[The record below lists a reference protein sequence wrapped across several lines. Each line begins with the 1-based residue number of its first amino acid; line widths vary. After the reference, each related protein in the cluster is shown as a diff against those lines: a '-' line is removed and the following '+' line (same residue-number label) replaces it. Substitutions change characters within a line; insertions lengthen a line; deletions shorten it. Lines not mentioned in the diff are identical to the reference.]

1 MTLQQFLLIL
11 RARYKIIL
19 SILLVTV
26 STTLAVSLMLPK
38 QYSATTAIVLDV
50 KSPDAVSGMLLPG
63 LASSSY
69 MATQIDIINSSRV
82 AQRVVKMLRMDESP
96 AIRSQWMDATDGKGD
111 LKNWLGELLQ
121 KRLEVKPSRESNV
134 INIKFSGTDPNF
146 VAAVANTFAPAYID
160 VNLELRVEPARQQT
174 LWFDGQTAIL
184 REKLEKAQQALSD
197 HQQRVGIVV
206 SNERLD
212 HETAKLNEIS
222 SQITAVQ
229 AHTSDSSSK
238 RKSAEN
244 SETLLEVMQSPVIH
258 NIKLDI
264 IRLDAT
270 LQESNINL
278 GKNHPQTQRIESQ
291 LASLRSKLASEIRQI
306 GSSIG
311 TTYQVGKLKEGELLE
326 SLETQKKH
334 VLELTK
340 QHDIINV
347 LKRDVELAQRAFET
361 TSLRSMQVRLE
372 SQAVQTNIAVLNPA
386 AVPIESSG
394 PKILLNLV
402 VSFLLG
408 ILLSVGVAL
417 IFELLNRRV
426 YSAEDLLE
434 ALDLPVLAIIPSTAL
449 LPTTRERLRGLLP
462 LRVRV
467 QALPAPS
474 S

>member
-1 MTLQQFLLIL
+1 MTFQQFLLIL

-19 SILLVTV
+19 FILLVTV
-26 STTLAVSLMLPK
+26 SITLAVSLLLPK
-38 QYSATTAIVLDV
+38 QYTATTAIVLDV
-50 KSPDAVSGMLLPG
+50 RSPDPVSGMLLPG
-63 LASSSY
+63 LASPGY

-82 AQRVVKMLRMDESP
+82 AQRVVKLLRMDESP

-111 LKNWLGELLQ
+111 LNNWLGELLQ
-121 KRLEVKPSRESNV
+121 KKLEVKPSRESNV
-134 INIKFSGTDPNF
+134 INIKFTGVDPSF
-146 VAAVANTFAPAYID
+146 AAAVANTFAPAYID
-160 VNLELRVEPARQQT
+160 VNLDLRVEPARQQV

-197 HQQRVGIVV
+197 HQQKAGIIA

-212 HETAKLNEIS
+212 HETAKFNEIS
-222 SQITAVQ
+222 SQITTVQ
-229 AHTSDSSSK
+229 AQTSDSSSK
-238 RKSAEN
+238 HKSLGN
-244 SETLLEVMQSPVIH
+244 SETLMEVMQSSLIN

-264 IRLDAT
+264 ARLDAA
-270 LQESNINL
+270 LQESSINL
-278 GKNHPQTQRIESQ
+278 GKNHPQTQRTESQ
-291 LASLRSKLASEIRQI
+291 LASLKSKLASEIRHI
-306 GSSIG
+306 GNSIG
-311 TTYQVGKLKEGELLE
+311 TSYQVGKRREGELLE
-326 SLETQKKH
+326 SLDVQKKH

-372 SQAVQTNIAVLNPA
+372 SQAVQTNIAVLNSA
-386 AVPIESSG
+386 AVPTESSS
-394 PKILLNLV
+394 PRVLLNLMISV
-402 VSFLLG
+402 FIG
-408 ILLSVGVAL
+408 TLLSVGIAL
-417 IFELLNRRV
+417 TLELINRRV
-426 YSAEDLLE
+426 YSSEDLLE

-462 LRVRV
+462 RRVRV

>member
-1 MTLQQFLLIL
+1 MKPQQIFLIL
-11 RARYKIIL
+11 CARYKIIF
-19 SILLVTV
+19 SIILVTV
-26 STTLAVSLMLPK
+26 AVTLLVSLLLPK
-38 QYSATTAIVLDV
+38 QYTAMTAIVLDV
-50 KSPDAVSGMLLPG
+50 RSPDPVSGMFLPG
-63 LASSSY
+63 LATPGY
-69 MATQIDIINSSRV
+69 MATQVDIINSSRV
-82 AQRVVKMLRMDESP
+82 AQRVVKMLRMDESS

-111 LKNWLGELLQ
+111 LNNWLGELLQ
-121 KRLEVKPSRESNV
+121 KKLDVKPSRDSNV
-134 INIKFSGTDPNF
+134 IDIKFSGTDPNF

-160 VNLELRVEPARQQT
+160 VNLDLRVEPARQQAS
-174 LWFDGQTAIL
+174 WFDGQTAIL
-184 REKLEKAQQALSD
+184 REKLEKAQQALSE
-197 HQQRVGIVV
+197 HQQRSGIVA

-222 SQITAVQ
+222 SQITTVQ

-238 RKSAEN
+238 RKSAGN
-244 SETLLEVMQSPVIH
+244 SETLMEVMQSPLISS
-258 NIKLDI
+258 IKLDI
-264 IRLDAT
+264 TRLDAA

-278 GKNHPQTQRIESQ
+278 GKNHPQTQRTESQ
-291 LASLRSKLASEIRQI
+291 LASLRSKLASEIRHI
-306 GSSIG
+306 GNSIG
-311 TTYQVGKLKEGELLE
+311 TSYQVGKHREEELLE
-326 SLETQKKH
+326 SLDAQKKH

-386 AVPIESSG
+386 AVPTVSSS
-394 PKILLNLV
+394 PKIMLNLMI
-402 VSFLLG
+402 SIFLG
-408 ILLSVGVAL
+408 TLLSVGIAL
-417 IFELLNRRV
+417 ILEFGNRRI
-426 YSAEDLLE
+426 YSSEDLLE

-462 LRVRV
+462 RRVRV

>member
-146 VAAVANTFAPAYID
+146 AAAVANTFAPAYID

>member
-19 SILLVTV
+19 FILLVTV
-26 STTLAVSLMLPK
+26 SITLAVSLLLPK
-38 QYSATTAIVLDV
+38 QYTATTAIVLDV
-50 KSPDAVSGMLLPG
+50 RSPDPVSGMLLPG
-63 LASSSY
+63 LASPGY

-82 AQRVVKMLRMDESP
+82 AQRVVKLLRMDESP

-111 LKNWLGELLQ
+111 LNNWLGELLQ
-121 KRLEVKPSRESNV
+121 KKLEVKPSRESNV
-134 INIKFSGTDPNF
+134 INIKFTGVDPSF
-146 VAAVANTFAPAYID
+146 AAAVANTFAPAYID
-160 VNLELRVEPARQQT
+160 VNLDLRVEPARQQV

-197 HQQRVGIVV
+197 HQQKAGIIA

-212 HETAKLNEIS
+212 HETAKFNEIS
-222 SQITAVQ
+222 SQITTVQ
-229 AHTSDSSSK
+229 AQTSDSSSK
-238 RKSAEN
+238 HKSLGN
-244 SETLLEVMQSPVIH
+244 SETLMEVMQSSLIN

-264 IRLDAT
+264 ARLDAA
-270 LQESNINL
+270 LQESSINL
-278 GKNHPQTQRIESQ
+278 GKNHPQTQRTESQ
-291 LASLRSKLASEIRQI
+291 LASLKSKLASEIRHI
-306 GSSIG
+306 GNSIG
-311 TTYQVGKLKEGELLE
+311 TSYQVGKRREGELLE
-326 SLETQKKH
+326 SLDVQKKH

-372 SQAVQTNIAVLNPA
+372 SQAVQTNIAVLNSA
-386 AVPIESSG
+386 AVPTESSS
-394 PKILLNLV
+394 PRVLLNLMISV
-402 VSFLLG
+402 FIG
-408 ILLSVGVAL
+408 TLLSVGIAL
-417 IFELLNRRV
+417 TLELINRRV
-426 YSAEDLLE
+426 YSSEDLLE

-462 LRVRV
+462 RRVRV

>member
-1 MTLQQFLLIL
+1 MTLQQVLLIL
-11 RARYKIIL
+11 RARYKVVFL
-19 SILLVTV
+19 ILLVTV
-26 STTLAVSLMLPK
+26 TTTLVVSLMLPK
-38 QYSATTAIVLDV
+38 QYSATAAIVLDV
-50 KSPDAVSGMLLPG
+50 RSPDPVSGMLLPG
-63 LASSSY
+63 LASPGY

-111 LKNWLGELLQ
+111 LNNWLGELLQ
-121 KRLEVKPSRESNV
+121 KRLDVKPSRESNV
-134 INIKFSGTDPNF
+134 INIKFSGADPSF

-160 VNLELRVEPARQQT
+160 VNLDLRVEPARQQT
-174 LWFDGQTAIL
+174 LWFDGQNAIL

-222 SQITAVQ
+222 SQITMVQ
-229 AHTSDSSSK
+229 TQTSDSSSK
-238 RKSAEN
+238 RKSVGN
-244 SETLLEVMQSPVIH
+244 PETLMEVMQNPLINS
-258 NIKLDI
+258 IKLDI
-264 IRLDAT
+264 TRLDAK
-270 LQESNINL
+270 LQESNVNL
-278 GKNHPQTQRIESQ
+278 GKNHPQTQRIESE
-291 LASLRSKLASEIRQI
+291 LASLRSKQASEIRQI

-311 TTYQVGKLKEGELLE
+311 TTYQVGKQREGELLE
-326 SLETQKKH
+326 SLEAQKKH
-334 VLELTK
+334 VLVLTK
-340 QHDIINV
+340 EHDAINV
-347 LKRDVELAQRAFET
+347 LKRDVELAQRAFEA

-386 AVPIESSG
+386 AVPTESSS
-394 PKILLNLV
+394 PKILLNMMI
-402 VSFLLG
+402 SIFLG
-408 ILLSVGVAL
+408 ILLSVSIAL
-417 IFELLNRRV
+417 MLELMNRRV

-462 LRVRV
+462 RRVRM

>member
-19 SILLVTV
+19 FILLATV
-26 STTLAVSLMLPK
+26 STTLVVSLLMPK
-38 QYSATTAIVLDV
+38 QYTATTAIVLDV
-50 KSPDAVSGMLLPG
+50 RSPDPVSGMLLPG
-63 LASSSY
+63 LASPGY

-111 LKNWLGELLQ
+111 LNNWLGELLQ
-121 KRLEVKPSRESNV
+121 KKLDVKPSRESNV
-134 INIKFSGTDPNF
+134 INIKFSGTDPSF
-146 VAAVANTFAPAYID
+146 TAAVANTFAPAYID
-160 VNLELRVEPARQQT
+160 VNLDLRVEPARQQV

-197 HQQRVGIVV
+197 HQQKAGIVA
-206 SNERLD
+206 NNDRLD

-229 AHTSDSSSK
+229 AHTSESSSK
-238 RKSAEN
+238 RKSLGN
-244 SETLLEVMQSPVIH
+244 SETLAEVMQNPLISS
-258 NIKLDI
+258 IKLDI
-264 IRLDAT
+264 TRLDAA
-270 LQESNINL
+270 LQESSINL
-278 GKNHPQTQRIESQ
+278 GKNHPQTQRTESQ

-311 TTYQVGKLKEGELLE
+311 TSYQVSKHREGELLE
-326 SLETQKKH
+326 SLEAQKKH
-334 VLELTK
+334 VLVLTK
-340 QHDIINV
+340 EHDAINV
-347 LKRDVELAQRAFET
+347 LKRDVELAQRAFEA

-386 AVPIESSG
+386 AVPTESSS
-394 PKILLNLV
+394 PKVLLNMTI
-402 VSFLLG
+402 SIFLG

-417 IFELLNRRV
+417 MLEIVNRRV

-434 ALDLPVLAIIPSTAL
+434 ALDLPVLATIPSTAL
-449 LPTTRERLRGLLP
+449 LPTTRERIRRLMPR
-462 LRVRV
+462 RVRV
-467 QALPAPS
+467 QALPAPAS
-474 S
+474 

>member
-1 MTLQQFLLIL
+1 MTLQQVLLIL
-11 RARYKIIL
+11 RARYKVVFL
-19 SILLVTV
+19 ILLVTV
-26 STTLAVSLMLPK
+26 TTTLVVSLMLPK
-38 QYSATTAIVLDV
+38 QYSATAAIVLDV
-50 KSPDAVSGMLLPG
+50 RSPDPVSGMLLPG
-63 LASSSY
+63 LASPGY

-111 LKNWLGELLQ
+111 LNNWLGELLQ
-121 KRLEVKPSRESNV
+121 KRLDVKPSRESNV
-134 INIKFSGTDPNF
+134 INIKFSGADPSF

-160 VNLELRVEPARQQT
+160 VNLDLRVEPARQQT
-174 LWFDGQTAIL
+174 LWFDGQNAIL

-222 SQITAVQ
+222 TQITMVQ
-229 AHTSDSSSK
+229 TQTSDSSSK
-238 RKSAEN
+238 RKSVGN
-244 SETLLEVMQSPVIH
+244 PETLMEVMQNPLINS
-258 NIKLDI
+258 IKLDI
-264 IRLDAT
+264 TRLDAK
-270 LQESNINL
+270 LQESNVNL
-278 GKNHPQTQRIESQ
+278 GKNHPQTQRIESE
-291 LASLRSKLASEIRQI
+291 LASLRSKQASEIRQI

-311 TTYQVGKLKEGELLE
+311 TTYQVGKQREGELLE
-326 SLETQKKH
+326 SLEAQKKH
-334 VLELTK
+334 VLVLTK
-340 QHDIINV
+340 EHDAINV
-347 LKRDVELAQRAFET
+347 LKRDVELAQRAFEA

-386 AVPIESSG
+386 AVPTESSS
-394 PKILLNLV
+394 PKILLNMMI
-402 VSFLLG
+402 SIFLG
-408 ILLSVGVAL
+408 ILLSVSIAL
-417 IFELLNRRV
+417 MLELMNRRV

-462 LRVRV
+462 RRVRM

>member
-1 MTLQQFLLIL
+1 MTLQHFFLIL
-11 RARYKIIL
+11 RARYKVAL
-19 SILLVTV
+19 LILLVTV
-26 STTLAVSLMLPK
+26 ITTLVISLILPK

-50 KSPDAVSGMLLPG
+50 KSPDPVSGMLLPG
-63 LASSSY
+63 LMAPGY
-69 MATQIDIINSSRV
+69 MATQVDIINSDRV
-82 AQRVVKMLRMDESP
+82 AQRVVKILRMDESP
-96 AIRSQWMDATDGKGD
+96 AIRNQWMDATNGKGD
-111 LKNWLGELLQ
+111 FTNWLGGLLQ
-121 KRLEVKPSRESNV
+121 KKLEVKPARASNV
-134 INIKFSGTDPNF
+134 IDIKFSGTDPSF

-160 VNLELRVEPARQQT
+160 VNLDLRVEPARQQAS
-174 LWFDGQTAIL
+174 WFDGQTSLL
-184 REKLEKAQQALSD
+184 RERLEKAQQALSD
-197 HQQRVGIVV
+197 HQQRAGIVV

-212 HETAKLNEIS
+212 HETAKLNDIS
-222 SQITAVQ
+222 SQITNVQ
-229 AHTSDSSSK
+229 AQTSDSSSK
-238 RKSAEN
+238 RKSAGN
-244 SETLLEVMQSPVIH
+244 SETLMEVMQSPVIH

-291 LASLRSKLASEIRQI
+291 LASLRSKLASETRQI

-311 TTYQVGKLKEGELLE
+311 TTYQVGKLREGELLE
-326 SLETQKKH
+326 SLEAQKKH

-340 QHDIINV
+340 QHDVINV
-347 LKRDVELAQRAFET
+347 LKRDVELAQRAFEA

-372 SQAVQTNIAVLNPA
+372 SQAVQTNISVLNPA
-386 AVPIESSG
+386 AVPTESSS
-394 PKILLNLV
+394 PNVSLNLM
-402 VSFLLG
+402 VSIFLG
-408 ILLSVGVAL
+408 ILLSVGAAMVL
-417 IFELLNRRV
+417 EFINRRV

-462 LRVRV
+462 RRVRV

>member
-19 SILLVTV
+19 FTLLATV
-26 STTLAVSLMLPK
+26 VTTLAVSLTLPK

-50 KSPDAVSGMLLPG
+50 RSPDPVSGMLLPG
-63 LASSSY
+63 LASPGY

-96 AIRSQWMDATDGKGD
+96 VIRSQWMDATDGKGD
-111 LKNWLGELLQ
+111 LNNWLGELLQ
-121 KRLEVKPSRESNV
+121 KKLEVKPSRESNV
-134 INIKFSGTDPNF
+134 INIKFSGTDPSF
-146 VAAVANTFAPAYID
+146 TAAVANTFAPAYID
-160 VNLELRVEPARQQT
+160 INLDLRVEPARQQV

-197 HQQRVGIVV
+197 HQQKSGIVA
-206 SNERLD
+206 SNDRLD

-222 SQITAVQ
+222 SQITMSQ

-238 RKSAEN
+238 RKSLGN
-244 SETLLEVMQSPVIH
+244 SETLTEVMQSPLISS
-258 NIKLDI
+258 IKLDI
-264 IRLDAT
+264 TRLDAA

-278 GKNHPQTQRIESQ
+278 GKNHPQTQRTESQ
-291 LASLRSKLASEIRQI
+291 LASLRSKLASEIRHI
-306 GSSIG
+306 GNSIG
-311 TTYQVGKLKEGELLE
+311 TSYQVGKHREGELIE
-326 SLETQKKH
+326 SLEAQKKH
-334 VLELTK
+334 VLDLTK
-340 QHDIINV
+340 QHDAINV
-347 LKRDVELAQRAFET
+347 LKRDVELAQRAFEA

-386 AVPIESSG
+386 AVPTEASS
-394 PKILLNLV
+394 PKILLNMLI
-402 VSFLLG
+402 SIFLG

-417 IFELLNRRV
+417 VIELINRRV

-434 ALDLPVLAIIPSTAL
+434 ALDLPVLATIPSTAL
-449 LPTTRERLRGLLP
+449 LPTARERMRGLLP
-462 LRVRV
+462 RRVRV